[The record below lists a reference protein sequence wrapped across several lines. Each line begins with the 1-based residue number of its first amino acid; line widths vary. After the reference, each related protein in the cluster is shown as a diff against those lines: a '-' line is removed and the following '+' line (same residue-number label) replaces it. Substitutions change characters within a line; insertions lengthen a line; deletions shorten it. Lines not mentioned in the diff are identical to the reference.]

1 MNNHYQHKCPFSAAI
16 PPAEEPEKI
25 RKWREDQKTM
35 LENKDVEEEKKREE
49 LKLQA
54 KKELEDWYKQHEE
67 TITKT
72 KSTNRWGRR
81 NLPFRF
87 ITYHMLITYSC

>member
-1 MNNHYQHKCPFSAAI
+1 MPISVAA

-35 LENKDVEEEKKREE
+35 LEEKDAEEERKREE
-49 LKLQA
+49 LKQQA

-72 KSTNRWGRR
+72 KSSNR
-81 NLPFRF
+81 
-87 ITYHMLITYSC
+87 

>member
-1 MNNHYQHKCPFSAAI
+1 MSTINKGLLDCTREWSKLIKRASFFSAAI

-25 RKWREDQKTM
+25 RKWREDQKAM
-35 LENKDVEEEKKREE
+35 LEQKDVEEEKKREE
-49 LKLQA
+49 LKVQA

-72 KSTNRWGRR
+72 KSSNR
-81 NLPFRF
+81 
-87 ITYHMLITYSC
+87 

>member
-1 MNNHYQHKCPFSAAI
+1 MSTINKGLLDCTREWSKLIKCASIFSAAI

-25 RKWREDQKTM
+25 RKWREDQKAM
-35 LENKDVEEEKKREE
+35 LEQKDVEEEKKREE
-49 LKLQA
+49 LKVQA

-72 KSTNRWGRR
+72 KSSNR
-81 NLPFRF
+81 
-87 ITYHMLITYSC
+87 